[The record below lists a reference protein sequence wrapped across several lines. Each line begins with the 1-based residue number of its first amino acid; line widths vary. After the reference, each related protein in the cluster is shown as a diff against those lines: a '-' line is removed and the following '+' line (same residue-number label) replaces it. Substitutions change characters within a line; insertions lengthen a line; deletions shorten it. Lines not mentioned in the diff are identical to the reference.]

1 MRKVG
6 VCLGPVLLLPLF
18 TELPTPI
25 ILGNPVSDKRA
36 SRKLISATADS
47 RKLKHLTPRCF
58 FATLVTFLWYDVG
71 ADGGSRT
78 EGRHSPLPRVTT
90 LSLPAVREQR
100 GWPCVSGG
108 ACVRFKFPALDSLAA
123 GRGPHELPHQSPVA
137 CLFFLPSYRASF
149 LLPLP
154 SSMAMVIFFLVAV
167 LMVVALVGLLLWF
180 FFLREG

>member
-6 VCLGPVLLLPLF
+6 VCLGSVLLLPLF

-36 SRKLISATADS
+36 S

-100 GWPCVSGG
+100 GWPCVSG
-108 ACVRFKFPALDSLAA
+108 SLAL
-123 GRGPHELPHQSPVA
+123 GSSSP
-137 CLFFLPSYRASF
+137 P
-149 LLPLP
+149 
-154 SSMAMVIFFLVAV
+154 
-167 LMVVALVGLLLWF
+167 
-180 FFLREG
+180 